1 MTVNTTSKH
10 IPSYSLSEVGNRP
23 GSLFEA
29 KLAGAAY
36 ARIVEKMFV
45 PHRKDYYFFFL
56 VKKGSSHHWVD
67 FLRYQLHPHH
77 LYFTLPH
84 QVHLKEKAVP
94 TEGLLIA
101 FTEEFLTLCND
112 DTLKQLPIL
121 QNNGGKHAIS
131 LSPDEETYLD
141 GLLTQIL
148 AEFTA
153 NEAFKNAALQ
163 AYVKLFLV
171 YLSRIYVKQFPV
183 EEDAGNCS
191 ELFKRLTHLLDKK
204 YNTLHQPADYA
215 RELNV
220 TVGHLNAVAKARAG
234 QTITDVVQG
243 RIILEAK
250 RLLFHT
256 ELSIKEIGYS
266 LGFEDAA
273 YFNRFFKRR
282 TGDTPLHFRQQNHE
296 KYHE

>member
-1 MTVNTTSKH
+1 MTVNTISKH
-10 IPSYSLSEVGNRP
+10 IPSYSLTDIGNRP
-23 GSLFEA
+23 GSMFEA
-29 KLAGAAY
+29 KEVCITTV
-36 ARIVEKMFV
+36 RNVEKMFV

-56 VKKGSSHHWVD
+56 VKKGNSHHWVD
-67 FLRYQLHPHH
+67 FLRYQVQPHH

-84 QVHLKEKAVP
+84 QVHLKEKAEP

-101 FTEEFLTLCND
+101 FNEEFLTLCND
-112 DTLKQLPIL
+112 DTLKRLPIL
-121 QNNGGKHAIS
+121 QNRGDKHAIS
-131 LSPDEETYLD
+131 LQPGEEAYLD
-141 GLLTQIL
+141 GLLKQIL

-153 NEAFKNAALQ
+153 DETFKNAALQ

-171 YLSRIYVKQFPV
+171 YLSRIYVKQFPA
-183 EEDAGNCS
+183 EEAAGNCS
-191 ELFKRLTHLLDKK
+191 ELFKKLTHLLDAK
-204 YNTLHQPADYA
+204 YNILHQPADYA
-215 RELNV
+215 AELNV

-234 QTITDVVQG
+234 QTITDLVQD

-256 ELSIKEIGYS
+256 ELSIKEIGYK

-282 TGDTPLHFRQQNHE
+282 TGNTPLYFRQQNHE
-296 KYHE
+296 KYH